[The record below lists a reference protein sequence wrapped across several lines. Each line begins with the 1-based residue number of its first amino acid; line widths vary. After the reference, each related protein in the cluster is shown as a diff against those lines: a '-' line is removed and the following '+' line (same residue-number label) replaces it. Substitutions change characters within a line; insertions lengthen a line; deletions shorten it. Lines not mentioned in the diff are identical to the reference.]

1 MWSIATEKI
10 NYNPNRDKEP
20 DNDPNGLGK
29 FLAADVQRAF
39 PTRWFWSD
47 ELQSWTRNVAK
58 RTYYTTK
65 KAAEAAVVLVAGMH
79 PALMGSILLLAAS
92 DIAIENA
99 MAPKRDQSEEIP
111 F

>member
-10 NYNPNRDKEP
+10 PDNPNGRDGDIQP
-20 DNDPNGLGK
+20 AL
-29 FLAADVQRAF
+29 LSV

-47 ELQSWTRNVAK
+47 ELQAWTRNVAK

-65 KAAEAAVVLVAGMH
+65 KLAEAASVYVAGRH
-79 PALMGSILLLAAS
+79 PHLIGGILILAAS

-99 MAPKRDQSEEIP
+99 MAPKREENP